1 MTVQI
6 VFRPAA
12 LAEYKDAAR
21 WYEDRAPGV
30 GYRFTERIEEALA
43 LISDSPLRPAIVLS
57 DIRRAKTR
65 EFPYF
70 IYYVVERSRIVV
82 LAILHAR
89 RRPAI
94 WQNRR

>member
-21 WYEDRAPGV
+21 WYEERAPGV

-43 LISDSPLRPAIVLS
+43 LISDSPS
-57 DIRRAKTR
+57 D
-65 EFPYF
+65 P
-70 IYYVVERSRIVV
+70 
-82 LAILHAR
+82 
-89 RRPAI
+89 
-94 WQNRR
+94 